1 MTPDLAI
8 ASIALVLLIMAGLA
22 AWEGFKFWRWQRSQ
36 TKPDDR
42 EKRLRE
48 QCTPDDICVE
58 CGECW
63 HKHIYE
69 PWRFSHTFT
78 NKRW

>member
-1 MTPDLAI
+1 MLSTIAI
-8 ASIALVLLIMAGLA
+8 ASITAVYAVVIAINSWVA
-22 AWEGFKFWRWQRSQ
+22 YKFWRSSRP
-36 TKPDDR
+36 KKDDR

-48 QCTPDDICVE
+48 QCTPQDICIE

-69 PWRFSHTFT
+69 PWKFSHTFI
-78 NKRW
+78 NKRT